1 MKNYNLRFLFL
12 CVIMVLPSLACLLFG
27 PTKAPEGSS
36 PPEQL
41 PVASIQPEQ
50 HLIASAAPNQPP
62 DANNPPNQQVKQSG
76 FIKTDCGVSGIS
88 FKDSDITVDYI
99 VDDMY
104 DGPYLIC
111 NYSATGSHGL
121 SETAYFSV
129 IAYKAGKLD
138 EFYQSL
144 KESITGFVDQANEWN
159 AQPDLPPEVKDE
171 ITFIR
176 DDSDGYI
183 FMITS
188 ESNVQGCLMGDG
200 YGAEKINGKYLV
212 KLQFSSCEGDAGAY
226 LDAFQNLKSAAEEA
240 IKRVEASAQP

>member
-1 MKNYNLRFLFL
+1 MKNNNLRFLL
-12 CVIMVLPSLACLLFG
+12 LIVILLFPSLSCLLFG
-27 PTKAPEGSS
+27 AKPAPNANNPPDLAPLASS
-36 PPEQL
+36 PPEQF
-41 PVASIQPEQ
+41 PVASAP
-50 HLIASAAPNQPP
+50 PNQPP
-62 DANNPPNQQVKQSG
+62 DANSPSNQQGKPSG
-76 FIKTDCGVSGIS
+76 FLKADCGVSGIS
-88 FKDSDITVDYI
+88 FKDNDITVDYI

-111 NYSATGSHGL
+111 NYSSTGSHGL

-138 EFYQSL
+138 EFYLPL
-144 KESITGFVDQANEWN
+144 KENIKGFVDQANEWN
-159 AQPDLPPEVKDE
+159 AQPDLPSEVKDE

-226 LDAFQNLKSAAEEA
+226 LDAFQNLKTAAEEA